1 MEKSIY
7 TREYTLLLEALRS
20 TREAAGLTQLEVASK
35 LAVTQTFV
43 SKCERGERRL
53 DIIELRTWC
62 DALGISISDFISRL
76 ELAISCSK
84 VS

>member
-7 TREYTLLLEALRS
+7 TKEYTLLLEVLR
-20 TREAAGLTQLEVASK
+20 TAREAAGLTQVEVASR

-53 DIIELRTWC
+53 DIIELRSWC
-62 DALGISISDFISRL
+62 GALGIKIDELIRSL
-76 ELAISCSK
+76 EMAISGSAAG
-84 VS
+84 